1 MAIGNESIVLF
12 DILSTHAHIIK
23 KHLER
28 LNQTKD
34 VIDNPMK
41 SDKPL
46 ILGRYFGKRSNERR
60 INLMRFK
67 RILWLMSVFFC
78 LSLAVWNGKAM
89 AAEEINAPL
98 LNGLT
103 WVKMSQDQKAAYIW
117 GVGDIIDLEQEIMEL
132 YPELKRDSF
141 VTKAVEGIGDVK
153 INAIVI
159 NVDAYYRENP
169 NKANLTVIRVIW
181 DTMIKPNIKTGIA
194 GKPLQ

>member
-1 MAIGNESIVLF
+1 
-12 DILSTHAHIIK
+12 
-23 KHLER
+23 
-28 LNQTKD
+28 
-34 VIDNPMK
+34 MK
-41 SDKPL
+41 
-46 ILGRYFGKRSNERR
+46 
-60 INLMRFK
+60 FK
-67 RILWLMSVFFC
+67 RILLRLPVFLC
-78 LSLAVWNGKAM
+78 LVLAVGNSGTM
-89 AAEEINAPL
+89 AAEEIKAPL

-117 GVGDIIDLEQEIMEL
+117 GAGDIIDLEQEIMAI

-159 NVDAYYRENP
+159 NVDAFFKENP
-169 NKANLTVIRVIW
+169 DQANLSVIRVIW